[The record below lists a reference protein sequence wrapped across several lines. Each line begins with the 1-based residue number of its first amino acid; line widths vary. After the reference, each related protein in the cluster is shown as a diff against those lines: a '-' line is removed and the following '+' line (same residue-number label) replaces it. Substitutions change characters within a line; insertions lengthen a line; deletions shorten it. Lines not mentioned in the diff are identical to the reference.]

1 MTLSAGIRETHSE
14 GRSMADRRRHQR
26 VGVALLGRY
35 MLTNRHEYPCRTLD
49 ISPGGA
55 SIIAPVKGVV
65 GERVVVYLE
74 HLGRIEG
81 QIARLVSDGFAMSIL
96 ATPRKREKLAAQLT
110 WLANRHE
117 LGLPEDRKH
126 ERVTPTDPRST
137 MTLDDGRAYQVR
149 LIDVSVSGAAI
160 ATDMRPSI
168 GMPVTIGETMSMVVR
183 HFPTG
188 IAVEFA
194 TPIDADRL
202 DEGLVL

>member
-1 MTLSAGIRETHSE
+1 
-14 GRSMADRRRHQR
+14 MADRRRHQR

-55 SIIAPVKGVV
+55 SIIAPVKGIV

-81 QIARLVSDGFAMSIL
+81 QIARLVPDGFAMSIL
-96 ATPRKREKLAAQLT
+96 ATPRKRDKLAAQLT

-126 ERVTPTDPRST
+126 ERVTPADPRAT

-168 GMPVTIGETMSMVVR
+168 GMPVTIGETTAMVVR

-188 IAVEFA
+188 IAVEFTSA
-194 TPIDADRL
+194 LDADRL
-202 DEGLVL
+202 DENLVL